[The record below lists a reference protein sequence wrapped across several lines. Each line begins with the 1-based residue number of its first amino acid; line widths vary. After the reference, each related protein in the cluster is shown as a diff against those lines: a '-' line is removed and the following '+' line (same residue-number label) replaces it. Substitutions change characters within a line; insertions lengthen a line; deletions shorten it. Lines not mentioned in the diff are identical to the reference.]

1 MKTDNHSN
9 ASTFALKLLVALFGL
24 AIVFAIAISV
34 GAKHTGLKEVAQA
47 LFTAKSGDNLTVL
60 REIRFPREVAAMLIG
75 AALAVAGAIMQGL
88 TRNPMADPSL
98 LGLTSGAN
106 AALAFSLAVLPPLS
120 YLGLTFACM
129 VGAALGALLVIGL
142 GAVKRGGLSPLRM
155 VLAGAAISAF
165 LYAVAQAIALSF
177 KLSKSVSMWT
187 AGGLIGTTWEQI
199 GIVACF
205 VTVGLFVALSFS
217 RQLTILSVNEEAA
230 VGVGLKTAR
239 AKFALYAT
247 VVLLAGVSVALVG
260 ELAFVGLMVPHM
272 VRPFVGTD
280 YRRVIPM
287 TAVVGA
293 GFLVVADTLARTI
306 HAPYEVPMAAITAI
320 AGLPFFLIIVRK
332 GVRSST

>member
-1 MKTDNHSN
+1 MTTDSQ
-9 ASTFALKLLVALFGL
+9 SSSITYGIKLLAALIGL
-24 AIVFAIAISV
+24 AVVFAIAISI
-34 GAKHTGLKEVAQA
+34 GAKDIGLKEVWQA
-47 LFTAKSGDNLTVL
+47 LFTGKQGQNLNIL

-75 AALAVAGAIMQGL
+75 AALAMAGAIMQGL

-106 AALAFSLAVLPPLS
+106 AALAFTLAVLPPLG
-120 YLGLTFACM
+120 YFGITIACM
-129 VGAALGALLVIGL
+129 AGAAVGALLVVGIG
-142 GAVKRGGLSPLRM
+142 AAKRGGLSPMRM

-165 LYAVAQAIALSF
+165 LYAIAEGIGLAF
-177 KLSKSVSMWT
+177 KISKSVSMWT
-187 AGGLIGTTWEQI
+187 AGGLIGTTWKQI
-199 GIVACF
+199 GIVGAFF
-205 VTVGLFVALSFS
+205 VVGLIVALLFS

-230 VGVGLKTAR
+230 VGVGLKTRR

-260 ELAFVGLMVPHM
+260 EMAFVGLMVPHM

-280 YRRVIPM
+280 YRRIIPM

-293 GFLVVADTLARTI
+293 GFLLVADTLARTI

-320 AGLPFFLIIVRK
+320 SGLPFFLIIVRK